1 MNNQKKT
8 IFTTFTTAAIIS
20 LVAACGGDGDSTLQT
35 TSGVFV
41 DSAVEGLRYVSGDL
55 NGTTNAN
62 GAFQCQSTV
71 QFYIGDILLGE
82 ATCGEIITPVDL
94 VSGATDHSD
103 PTVTNIARFL
113 QTLDDDGNP
122 SNGITVTTAI
132 TALASGESI
141 DFAQGIAAFES
152 NSSIQSLVN
161 SLTSARN
168 AGPANLIS
176 ATQAQAHLESSMFG
190 LLAGTYQG
198 SYSGDFSGS
207 WSIVIDSN
215 GTIAGSTDE
224 DDSIFGSISSNGT
237 ANFAAGT
244 VGASSTFSGTFTNNG
259 NASGTWRDEP
269 DSGTWSGSRISS
281 TSTDTSSI
289 IGN

>member
-1 MNNQKKT
+1 M
-8 IFTTFTTAAIIS
+8 
-20 LVAACGGDGDSTLQT
+20 LAACGGDSDSTPQT

-55 NGTTNAN
+55 NGTTDAS
-62 GAFQCQSTV
+62 GAFQCQSTI
-71 QFYIGDILLGE
+71 QFYVGDILVGE

-94 VSGATDHSD
+94 VSAASDHSD

-122 SNGITVTTAI
+122 SNGITI
-132 TALASGESI
+132 TATVAGLTTGESV
-141 DFAQGIAAFES
+141 DFAQSIADFAS
-152 NSSIQSLVN
+152 NSNIQTLVN
-161 SLTSARN
+161 TLTSARS
-168 AGPANLIS
+168 AGAANLIS

-198 SYSGDFSGS
+198 NYSGDYSGT
-207 WSIVIDSN
+207 WSIVINSS
-215 GTIAGSTDE
+215 GTISEGDT
-224 DDSIFGSISSNGT
+224 IFGSISSNGM

-244 VGASSTFSGTFTNNG
+244 VGASSTFSGTFANNG

-269 DSGTWSGSRISS
+269 DSGTWSGSKTS